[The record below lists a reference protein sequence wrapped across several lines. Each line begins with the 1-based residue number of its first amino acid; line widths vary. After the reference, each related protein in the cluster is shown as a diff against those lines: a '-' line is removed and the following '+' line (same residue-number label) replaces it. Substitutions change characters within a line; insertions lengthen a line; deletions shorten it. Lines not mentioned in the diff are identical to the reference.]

1 MKPKRSFMTKDFAI
15 SKESHSEGWTMP
27 YMHYHDSYEIY
38 ILESGSRIVTI
49 GDNEYKVGAHDVTLF
64 NKNIPHTSRGDT
76 PFAGICIHLLDRFT
90 DFYFTKEAKK
100 HLLKC
105 FNYTVIHL
113 SDNEFQIIKS
123 IADNFV
129 VKADNNFM
137 KLAQIAD
144 LLSAAAKRSEEYM
157 PSQKQNPVSKASRI
171 IQYVNDN
178 YIFINNINDITERFG
193 VSESYIFKIFKQEFN
208 TTPKKYL
215 YSLKLN
221 NACHWLENRN
231 ATIKTIAFDS
241 GFECYEYFIRLFK
254 ELFNCTPSEYKR
266 RHKGIGGT

>member
-193 VSESYIFKIFKQEFN
+193 VSESYIFKIF
-208 TTPKKYL
+208 
-215 YSLKLN
+215 
-221 NACHWLENRN
+221 
-231 ATIKTIAFDS
+231 
-241 GFECYEYFIRLFK
+241 
-254 ELFNCTPSEYKR
+254 
-266 RHKGIGGT
+266 

>member
-1 MKPKRSFMTKDFAI
+1 
-15 SKESHSEGWTMP
+15 
-27 YMHYHDSYEIY
+27 
-38 ILESGSRIVTI
+38 
-49 GDNEYKVGAHDVTLF
+49 
-64 NKNIPHTSRGDT
+64 
-76 PFAGICIHLLDRFT
+76 
-90 DFYFTKEAKK
+90 
-100 HLLKC
+100 
-105 FNYTVIHL
+105 
-113 SDNEFQIIKS
+113 
-123 IADNFV
+123 
-129 VKADNNFM
+129 M

-231 ATIKTIAFDS
+231 ATIKAIAFDS

-254 ELFNCTPSEYKR
+254 ETAALGAAGRGDRPEGG
-266 RHKGIGGT
+266 HGISLQTGGSGSLEGPGRIPGILERQLSQRISGIL